1 MIFPKIVAFELVRD
15 YIFRTVSQ
23 ITLNYRG
30 MLLSVGSAGH
40 VRGGDRLPWV
50 PSEGADNF
58 ASLSAMIWQVHVYGT
73 ARPELAKWCA
83 DRNVKLQVFAWTAQH
98 KAAGLARDA
107 LYLVR
112 PDTYV
117 ALADASGAP
126 DAIDRYCAERGLRLA
141 PDRTTEPSAQR
152 AHA

>member
-1 MIFPKIVAFELVRD
+1 VIFPKIVAFEPVRD

-112 PDTYV
+112 PDAYV
-117 ALADASGAP
+117 ALADASSVP
-126 DAIDRYCAERGLRLA
+126 EAIDHYCTDRGLRLA
-141 PDRTTEPSAQR
+141 APRQN
-152 AHA
+152 